1 MSNLF
6 ASLTTISN
14 GMKAFERSLEISQ
27 NNISNAQTPGYA
39 RQRSTLEALS
49 FDSEGGLMGGVRAG
63 IARTTRDS
71 YSEKAVQRQLST
83 LGQFEQRS
91 SILASLNQVLA
102 LDGASS
108 IPGTLNALVASFSA
122 WGAAPNSAAARQGV
136 VRAAD
141 EFAASVRS
149 TSQQVQTIANETER
163 KLDGKVA
170 ELNDVARR
178 IADINALRARTPA
191 ADPALDTDLHNTLED
206 LAKLTNFTV
215 LPDESGV
222 VTILVG
228 GQSPLVMGDQT
239 FPVTGSYSASP
250 SGGLPTW
257 SLLDSQQRDITS
269 HLTTGEL
276 RGLAD
281 LHNTTLTSLIGGAS
295 DPGDLNTFATNVATR
310 INDLLTAG
318 LVTSDPPVTGIP
330 LFSFGS
336 SATDAAASL
345 QINDSVS
352 PSELAGFLAAIQT
365 EPTTIANGVPLALS
379 SLLDGSN
386 VANLINGQTSLAYF
400 GRIASSVGGALQ
412 TADTW
417 KTRSLDLLNQAK
429 AMREEISG
437 VSLDVEAAKIIEL
450 QRGYQAVARVAGVL
464 DDMMQTV
471 LGMIR

>member
-170 ELNDVARR
+170 ELNDVAR
-178 IADINALRARTPA
+178 
-191 ADPALDTDLHNTLED
+191 
-206 LAKLTNFTV
+206 
-215 LPDESGV
+215 
-222 VTILVG
+222 
-228 GQSPLVMGDQT
+228 
-239 FPVTGSYSASP
+239 
-250 SGGLPTW
+250 
-257 SLLDSQQRDITS
+257 
-269 HLTTGEL
+269 
-276 RGLAD
+276 
-281 LHNTTLTSLIGGAS
+281 
-295 DPGDLNTFATNVATR
+295 
-310 INDLLTAG
+310 
-318 LVTSDPPVTGIP
+318 
-330 LFSFGS
+330 
-336 SATDAAASL
+336 
-345 QINDSVS
+345 
-352 PSELAGFLAAIQT
+352 
-365 EPTTIANGVPLALS
+365 LS
-379 SLLDGSN
+379 SP
-386 VANLINGQTSLAYF
+386 
-400 GRIASSVGGALQ
+400 RP
-412 TADTW
+412 
-417 KTRSLDLLNQAK
+417 R
-429 AMREEISG
+429 
-437 VSLDVEAAKIIEL
+437 AAC
-450 QRGYQAVARVAGVL
+450 RRPSAGV
-464 DDMMQTV
+464 TT
-471 LGMIR
+471 RC